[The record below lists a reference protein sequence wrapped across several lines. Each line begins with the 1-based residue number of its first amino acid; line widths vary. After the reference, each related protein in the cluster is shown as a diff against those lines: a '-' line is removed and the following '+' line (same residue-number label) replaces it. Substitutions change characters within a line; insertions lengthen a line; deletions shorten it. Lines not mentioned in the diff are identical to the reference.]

1 MAGKKGAEK
10 RSHPRISSRVPVRS
24 GDPADRLEMESL
36 NLSLEGVYC
45 TTSKYLPVMTKL
57 RVTLQLPAAA
67 GLNRGT
73 HAEIEAEAVVVRVDP
88 GEDADAG
95 KYNVA
100 LFFSKMDGEDRI
112 RLAEYLDFENK
123 SRT

>member
-1 MAGKKGAEK
+1 MARKKGADK
-10 RSHPRISSRVPVRS
+10 RRHPRISSRVPVRS

-45 TTSKYLPVMTKL
+45 TASRYLPVMTKL
-57 RVTLQLPAAA
+57 RVTLQLPPIA
-67 GLNRGT
+67 GPKSDAD
-73 HAEIEAEAVVVRVDP
+73 AEIEAEAVVVRIDP

-100 LFFSKMDGEDRI
+100 LFFSKMGKEDRI
-112 RLAEYLDFENK
+112 RLAEYLDFEHK
-123 SRT
+123 SRP